1 MRRLALLA
9 AYTAI
14 VLFRPGPASG
24 AEVAA
29 VANIHS
35 GFVDRDGLTQA
46 QLDVACG
53 NGKVLLPQ
61 GLKFHT
67 CK

>member
-1 MRRLALLA
+1 MRRVALLA

-14 VLFRPGPASG
+14 VLFRPGPATG
-24 AEVAA
+24 TEAMA
-29 VANIHS
+29 VASIHG
-35 GFVDRDGLTQA
+35 GFVDCDGLTQA
-46 QLDVACG
+46 QCDAVHIELP
-53 NGKVLLPQ
+53 LPQ

>member
-1 MRRLALLA
+1 MRRVALLA

-14 VLFRPGPASG
+14 VLFRPGPATG
-24 AEVAA
+24 TEAMA
-29 VANIHS
+29 VASIHG
-35 GFVDRDGLTQA
+35 GFVDCDGLTQA
-46 QLDVACG
+46 QLDVACR
-53 NGKVLLPQ
+53 NGKLPLPQ